1 MSRQGIKPKINALST
16 IMFAFVLMLLIIVN
30 VRQAREQKKE
40 RNGRHGSKKNK
51 LVLML
56 LGLMT
61 LSLILSGCRQA
72 KPTLY
77 VYNWGGDYID
87 EDILDEFEKETGM
100 KIVYDT
106 FATNED
112 MYVKIKSGG
121 EAPTISFSL
130 QTICSPGCGKRACW
144 RRLI

>member
-1 MSRQGIKPKINALST
+1 MILSSAFYHRLGGVSTLSITIFSMSRQGIKPKINALST

-106 FATNED
+106 L
-112 MYVKIKSGG
+112 
-121 EAPTISFSL
+121 P
-130 QTICSPGCGKRACW
+130 QTRICM
-144 RRLI
+144 